1 MDQSLERPD
10 AVADDAVVAAEEPA
24 NTLNSIMRVM
34 PRGLLI
40 MALWAVCLLII
51 GLAVWGVA
59 LLAGRL
65 SEVVLPVFAAF
76 LLTAALQPLRDF
88 LVKRGTPA
96 WLAALV
102 CLLFLV
108 VVVGGLITL
117 VAMQIVANWTELS
130 TQTVDGFRTFVAWL
144 NSGKL
149 HVSQDQM
156 NQWMNSLTDFL
167 STQSSNIASLAA
179 SIGTSIVR
187 FLTGL
192 IMCLFAIF
200 FFLKDG
206 DRFSH
211 ALRRL
216 VPSGMRSVVS
226 PAASAGWASMVAY
239 VRAAVTVAACDGAGA
254 GLGALI
260 LGSNFWVAIMALTFV
275 FAFVPMLGA
284 LVAGGV
290 GCIIILATLGWVKA
304 LIMLAIFVVVLETE
318 VHVMQPLLLGRAV
331 DIHPLVVLLSIAV
344 GMVVAGIPGGVFAI
358 PLVALLVGVVRAA
371 IGDVDEPAV
380 AAVKRSWFKRR
391 KTPSG
396 AAPKAG
402 AWRGLKRQR
411 AVSNAKRLDVQD
423 V

>member
-1 MDQSLERPD
+1 VDQSLEHQD
-10 AVADDAVVAAEEPA
+10 IVAAEDVSPEPGGQPGDA
-24 NTLNSIMRVM
+24 PDPVRVASARVNTIMGTM
-34 PRGLLI
+34 PRGLLLT
-40 MALWAVCLLII
+40 ALWAVCLLAI
-51 GLAVWGVA
+51 GLLVWGVA
-59 LLAGRL
+59 LLVGRL

-96 WLAALV
+96 WLAALI

-108 VVVGGLITL
+108 VVVGGLMTL
-117 VAMQIVANWTELS
+117 VAMQVANHWTELS
-130 TQTVDGFRTFVAWL
+130 TQTVAGFRTFVAWI
-144 NSGKL
+144 NSGPL
-149 HVSQDQM
+149 HVSQDQL
-156 NQWMNSLTDFL
+156 NTWINSLTDFL

-179 SIGTSIVR
+179 SIGTSIFK

-206 DRFSH
+206 DRFS
-211 ALRRL
+211 ATLRRL
-216 VPSGMRSVVS
+216 VPSGMRAVAL

-239 VRAAVTVAACDGAGA
+239 VRAAVTVAACDGLGA
-254 GLGALI
+254 GLGAII

-290 GCIIILATLGWVKA
+290 GSIIILATLGWVKA
-304 LIMLAIFVVVLETE
+304 LIMLAIFIVVLETE

-331 DIHPLVVLLSIAV
+331 DIHPLVVLLSIAI

-358 PLVALLVGVVRAA
+358 PLVALVFGVARVVM
-371 IGDVDEPAV
+371 GDVDQQV
-380 AAVKRSWFKRR
+380 AAQAPKRRWQFPKSRFKRLGGV
-391 KTPSG
+391 THQ
-396 AAPKAG
+396 KA
-402 AWRGLKRQR
+402 
-411 AVSNAKRLDVQD
+411 
-423 V
+423 

>member
-1 MDQSLERPD
+1 MDQSIEGPD
-10 AVADDAVVAAEEPA
+10 VAADEDVVDQSAPPDQPA
-24 NTLNSIMRVM
+24 NSVSSILAVM

-40 MALWAVCLLII
+40 MGLWAVCLLVI

-88 LVKRGTPA
+88 LVRRGTPA
-96 WLAALV
+96 WLAALI

-108 VVVGGLITL
+108 VVVGGLMTL

-130 TQTVDGFRTFVAWL
+130 TQTVSGFRTFVDWL
-144 NSGKL
+144 NSGRL
-149 HVSQDQM
+149 HVSQQQM
-156 NQWMNSLTDFL
+156 NTWMNSLTDFL
-167 STQSSNIASLAA
+167 TTQSSNIASLAA
-179 SIGTSIVR
+179 SIGTSIVK
-187 FLTGL
+187 FVTGL

-206 DRFSH
+206 ERFSK

-284 LVAGGV
+284 VVAGGV

-358 PLVALLVGVVRAA
+358 PLVALIVGVVRAA
-371 IGDVDEPAV
+371 IGDIDEPAV
-380 AAVKRSWFKRR
+380 VGAKRSWWKRR
-391 KTPSG
+391 KAP
-396 AAPKAG
+396 AAAG
-402 AWRGLKRQR
+402 AKRWRGLRR
-411 AVSNAKRLDVQD
+411 P
-423 V
+423 

>member
-1 MDQSLERPD
+1 MDQSLERQDAADVASAVTD
-10 AVADDAVVAAEEPA
+10 AVPSDEPA
-24 NTLNSIMRVM
+24 STLDSVLRAM
-34 PRGLLI
+34 PRGVLI
-40 MALWAVCLLII
+40 TALWAVCLLTI
-51 GLAVWGVA
+51 GLLVWGVA

-96 WLAALV
+96 WLAALI

-108 VVVGGLITL
+108 VVVGGLMTL
-117 VAMQIVANWTELS
+117 VAMQVVAHWNELS
-130 TQTVDGFRTFVAWL
+130 TQTVAGFRTFVAWL
-144 NSGKL
+144 NSGRL

-179 SIGTSIVR
+179 SIGTSIFK

-206 DRFSH
+206 DRFSR
-211 ALRRL
+211 ALRRM

-331 DIHPLVVLLSIAV
+331 DIHPLVVLLSIAI

-358 PLVALLVGVVRAA
+358 PLVALIVGVVRAA
-371 IGDVDEPAV
+371 IGDIDEPATV
-380 AAVKRSWFKRR
+380 SDTKRRSWFKRR
-391 KTPSG
+391 KSPPSARTTVSRWG
-396 AAPKAG
+396 GFRRQKA
-402 AWRGLKRQR
+402 
-411 AVSNAKRLDVQD
+411 
-423 V
+423 

>member
-1 MDQSLERPD
+1 VDETAQHPDVSQD
-10 AVADDAVVAAEEPA
+10 AVPTSTENTEPTLGAALR
-24 NTLNSIMRVM
+24 TL
-34 PRGLLI
+34 PKGLLLTAI
-40 MALWAVCLLII
+40 WAVCLLVI
-51 GLAVWGVA
+51 GLLVWGGA
-59 LLAGRL
+59 LLVARL

-88 LVKRGTPA
+88 LVGRGTPA
-96 WLAALV
+96 WLAASV

-108 VVVGGLITL
+108 VVVGGLMTL
-117 VAMQIVANWTELS
+117 VAMQVVAHWPELS
-130 TQTVDGFRTFVAWL
+130 TQTVAGFRTFMTWINV
-144 NSGKL
+144 GPL
-149 HVSQDQM
+149 HVSQAQL
-156 NQWMNSLTDFL
+156 NQWLNSLTQFL

-179 SIGTSIVR
+179 SVGTSIFK

-206 DRFSH
+206 DRF
-211 ALRRL
+211 ARTLRRW
-216 VPSGMRSVVS
+216 VPDGMKPVAV

-290 GCIIILATLGWVKA
+290 GSIIILATLGWVKA

-344 GMVVAGIPGGVFAI
+344 GMVIAGVPGGVFAI
-358 PLVALLVGVVRAA
+358 PLVALIAGVVRAA
-371 IGDVDEPAV
+371 TGEIDDHASTSEV
-380 AAVKRSWFKRR
+380 KRR
-391 KTPSG
+391 KWLQRQKTASG
-396 AAPKAG
+396 
-402 AWRGLKRQR
+402 
-411 AVSNAKRLDVQD
+411 SKRLDVTD
-423 V
+423 VKLDGAPVGRDV

>member
-1 MDQSLERPD
+1 MDQSIEGPD
-10 AVADDAVVAAEEPA
+10 VAADEDVVDQSAPPDQPA
-24 NTLNSIMRVM
+24 NSVSSILAVM

-40 MALWAVCLLII
+40 MGLWAVCLLVI

-88 LVKRGTPA
+88 LVRRGTPA
-96 WLAALV
+96 WLAALI

-108 VVVGGLITL
+108 VVVGGLMTL

-130 TQTVDGFRTFVAWL
+130 TQTVSGFRTFVDWL
-144 NSGKL
+144 NSGRL
-149 HVSQDQM
+149 HVSQQQM
-156 NQWMNSLTDFL
+156 NTWMNSLTDFL
-167 STQSSNIASLAA
+167 TTQSSNIASLAA
-179 SIGTSIVR
+179 SIGTSIVK
-187 FLTGL
+187 FVTGL

-206 DRFSH
+206 ERFSK

-260 LGSNFWVAIMALTFV
+260 LGSNLWVAIMALTFV

-331 DIHPLVVLLSIAV
+331 DIHPLIVLLSIAIGIV
-344 GMVVAGIPGGVFAI
+344 IAGIPGGVFAI
-358 PLVALLVGVVRAA
+358 PLVALIVGVVRAA
-371 IGDVDEPAV
+371 IGDVDEPAPPG
-380 AAVKRSWFKRR
+380 VKRRSWWKRRWRGFKRQ
-391 KTPSG
+391 K
-396 AAPKAG
+396 
-402 AWRGLKRQR
+402 
-411 AVSNAKRLDVQD
+411 V
-423 V
+423 